1 MRTEWE
7 KKCGLSVR
15 ERILHD
21 LSGVEHDQPLSP
33 LLVHDPEKICHFLT
47 LLFKNYCKDYM
58 ESLYLYCSATTT
70 KIIWKINAARPVTT
84 FSAPDRISGSDLILA
99 GRTFLHEQVFSV
111 SQAFDNKISSFKKF
125 DENVCALESGIG
137 YKVQT
142 NL

>member
-1 MRTEWE
+1 MIYRASNT
-7 KKCGLSVR
+7 
-15 ERILHD
+15 IN
-21 LSGVEHDQPLSP
+21 
-33 LLVHDPEKICHFLT
+33 LLVLFLYMI
-47 LLFKNYCKDYM
+47 LRESVIFISNNYCKDYM

-70 KIIWKINAARPVTT
+70 KIIWKVNAARPVTT

-99 GRTFLHEQVFSV
+99 GRAFLHEQVFSV

-137 YKVQT
+137 CKIQT